1 MSSSGFFHG
10 VRAVAAFAGIAVASI
25 PVMAAAQ
32 VNITMRA
39 WREPVQMDTL
49 RQDHHL
55 RASPEKVYEAA
66 LKAFAQLE
74 LPTGQTDGTRGII
87 GSERFER
94 SRVLL
99 GKPMSR
105 SFNCGDSP
113 TGPLADSYR
122 LEIAVVAWVAD
133 DKPGTKLSLATIA
146 SGRDVAGVSQRHRA
160 CASLGFIE
168 TTLLETITKM
178 VGG

>member
-1 MSSSGFFHG
+1 MPISGFSHG
-10 VRAVAAFAGIAVASI
+10 VRVVAVVAGIAVASI

-32 VNITMRA
+32 VHITMRA

-49 RQDHHL
+49 RQEHHL
-55 RASPEKVYEAA
+55 RASPDKVYEAV

-74 LPTGQTDGTRGII
+74 VPTGETDGKRGII
-87 GSERFER
+87 ASERFER

-99 GKPMSR
+99 GKPMSH

-122 LEIAVVAWVAD
+122 LEIALVAWVAD
-133 DKPGTKLSLATIA
+133 DNPGTKLSLATIA
-146 SGRDVAGVSQRHRA
+146 SGRDATGANQHHRG

>member
-1 MSSSGFFHG
+1 MPNPGCSYG
-10 VRAVAAFAGIAVASI
+10 VRLAAVFAAIVVAFI
-25 PVMAAAQ
+25 PGMAAAQ

-49 RQDHHL
+49 RQEHHL

-66 LKAFAQLE
+66 LKAFAELE
-74 LPTGQTDGTRGII
+74 LPTGQTDGKHGII

-122 LEIAVVAWVAD
+122 LEIAVVAWVAED
-133 DKPGTKLSLATIA
+133 YPGTRLSLATIA
-146 SGRDVAGVSQRHRA
+146 SGRDIAGISQRHRE
-160 CASLGFIE
+160 CASLGLIE
-168 TTLLETITKM
+168 TTLLETITKI

>member
-1 MSSSGFFHG
+1 
-10 VRAVAAFAGIAVASI
+10 VRLAAVFAAVAAASI
-25 PVMAAAQ
+25 PAMAAAQ
-32 VNITMRA
+32 VRITMRA

-49 RQDHHL
+49 RQEHHL

-74 LPTGQTDGTRGII
+74 LPTGQTDGKRGII

-99 GKPMSR
+99 GKPMSH

-133 DKPGTKLSLATIA
+133 DTPGTKLSLATIA
-146 SGRDVAGVSQRHRA
+146 SGRDVAGVNQHHRA